1 MAIIPYTMNNFQDAS
16 LYLIENNTTA
26 DEIKIDIGPDIYF
39 RFPLNNPNS
48 AASSIKIKLIINRDK
63 IILLFRFFSIEIGSM
78 IFYKVY
84 LVKIPYSKNDIPSN
98 KIIK

>member
-16 LYLIENNTTA
+16 LYLIEINTTA

-48 AASSIKIKLIINRDK
+48 AASSNNIKLIIIRDI
-63 IILLFRFFSIEIGSM
+63 IILLFRFFSIEIVSM
-78 IFYKVY
+78 IFY
-84 LVKIPYSKNDIPSN
+84 LQALPS
-98 KIIK
+98 